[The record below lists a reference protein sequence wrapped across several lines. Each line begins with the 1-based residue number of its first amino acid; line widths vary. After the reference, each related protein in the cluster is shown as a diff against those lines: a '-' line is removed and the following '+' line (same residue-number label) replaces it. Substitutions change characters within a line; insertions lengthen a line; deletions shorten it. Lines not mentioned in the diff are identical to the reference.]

1 MPASLRHPPAP
12 AATLLSPDSSPHSP
26 MKPTCPPQTPRRS
39 PRAAAPLTVA
49 LLAAACSLLPLP
61 LLAESTR
68 PAPAQAPAPAGS
80 SAAASSEGG
89 PTKLITLRP
98 VGHRY
103 EQVPLPDR
111 KADTA
116 YICLGGFGDEIGG
129 IVWHLAAQLR
139 RETHAPVA
147 YYHWHGGQI
156 DNRNAGIEA
165 ACEHIRRF
173 RSRNPQADILIIGH
187 SMGAA
192 SGLLLAKRL
201 LSERGKADGPT
212 GRVCLLTLDP
222 ADRTVPAERPEGLAW
237 WGNAYIVHS
246 QSARDFIP
254 ELGGRWNHCS
264 GADLNIRYDGR
275 RRDEHGRPY
284 IHDDADALL
293 MSRRGTPAGT
303 SLREQATRFLSH
315 NRATVSGSPSTGST
329 SSSPSTASPSA
340 RSIRDA
346 WGARDEENT
355 RGNRK

>member
-1 MPASLRHPPAP
+1 
-12 AATLLSPDSSPHSP
+12 
-26 MKPTCPPQTPRRS
+26 MKPTCPPQTTRRS

-49 LLAAACSLLPLP
+49 LLAVACSLLPQP
-61 LLAESTR
+61 SLAECTR

-80 SAAASSEGG
+80 SASALPEGG
-89 PTKLITLRP
+89 TTKLITLRP

-111 KADTA
+111 KADIA

-139 RETHAPVA
+139 RETQAPVA

-165 ACEHIRRF
+165 ASEHIRRF
-173 RSRNPQADILIIGH
+173 RARNPQADILIIGH

-201 LSERGKADGPT
+201 LSERGKADAPT
-212 GRVCLLTLDP
+212 GRICLLTLDP
-222 ADRTVPAERPEGLAW
+222 ADRSVPAERPKGLDW

-275 RRDEHGRPY
+275 RRDEHGRAY

-293 MSRRGTPAGT
+293 MSRRGTPSGT
-303 SLREQATRFLSH
+303 SLREQATRFLSR
-315 NRATVSGSPSTGST
+315 NRPAVSESPGTGST
-329 SSSPSTASPSA
+329 SSSPSTANPSA
-340 RSIRDA
+340 RSPRDA
-346 WGARDEENT
+346 RSARDEGKS
-355 RGNRK
+355 RGSGK